1 LTGRKFIAPECGT
14 AAGDEETAMIRK
26 IEELDLRDKTV
37 FLRVDFNVPI
47 DQGTITET
55 HRIESALPTI
65 RLILER
71 ARKVIIASHLG
82 RPDGKVVTK
91 FSLAPVREYLE
102 RALRQPVVMA
112 PDCIGADV
120 EGLARDPGHRILL
133 LENLRFHK
141 EEEKNDPAFSRSLA
155 ALADVYVDDAFG
167 AAHRAHASIAGMANF
182 FTQKGAGLLLQKEL
196 DYLSRVLSKPDAP
209 FVTILGGA
217 KVSDKIGVIRNL
229 LPKVNAL
236 LIGGGMAYTFL
247 KAKGVDIGN
256 SLLESDKIAL
266 AEELMKAAAD
276 RGVSLL
282 LPVDHITG
290 DTDKKNPMAG
300 ASQIPPDRI
309 GLDIGPKTVARFIDE
324 IRRAKMVLWNGPV
337 GLFEV
342 EPYSQGSRALAQ
354 ALAECHP
361 RLVSIIAGGDTV
373 AAVMAAGVA
382 DKITHLSTGGGA
394 TLEFLEGRELPGIR
408 ALEVAA

>member
-1 LTGRKFIAPECGT
+1 LNGRKFVVPACGAP
-14 AAGDEETAMIRK
+14 AGDEETAMIRK
-26 IEELDLRDKTV
+26 IEELDLHDKTV

-65 RLILER
+65 RLLLER

-91 FSLAPVREYLE
+91 FSLAPVRDYLQNT
-102 RALRQPVVMA
+102 LHQPVVMA

-120 EGLARDPGHRILL
+120 EGLARDAGHRILL

-182 FTQKGAGLLLQKEL
+182 FTQKAAGLLLQKEL

-247 KAKGVDIGN
+247 KAKGVDIGK

-282 LPVDHITG
+282 LPVDHVTG

-300 ASQIPPDRI
+300 ASQIPPDRM
-309 GLDIGPKTVARFIDE
+309 GLDIGPQTVAQFIDE
-324 IRRAKMVLWNGPV
+324 IRKAKMVLWNGPV

-354 ALAECHP
+354 ALAENRS

-373 AAVMAAGVA
+373 AAVTAAGVA